1 MGISHSPNIITHDLV
16 FCNDP
21 IDKNSYVGS
30 GTSTT
35 NIVNGS
41 TGTLGNGPTHNSTLG
56 YFTYDGP
63 SADSFGGSN
72 QYMAF
77 SSFDHESNQK
87 YTLSAWIKWGASSQ
101 FAFMG
106 SAASWSDGFKW
117 WGDSYS
123 NIFFRAGDGTNAS
136 NILNGYNTGLSTSQ
150 WHNFTMVRNGSDW
163 KFFTNGTY
171 RTTTTVGSIGNTNAS
186 ATFNLGTSHIWFFPG
201 SISNALVY
209 NNALTDAEVLHNYNV
224 HKIRFGR

>member
-21 IDKNSYVGS
+21 IDKNSYAGS

-41 TGTLGNGPTHNSTLG
+41 TGTLYNSPTYNSTLG
-56 YFTYDGP
+56 YFSYN
-63 SADSFGGSN
+63 GSN
-72 QYMAF
+72 QLQAF

-87 YTLSAWIKWGASSQ
+87 YTLSAWIKWGGSPQ
-101 FAFMG
+101 FAIMG
-106 SAASWSDGFKW
+106 CQTAWTSGFKW
-117 WGDSYS
+117 WGDGFN

-163 KFFTNGTY
+163 KLFTNGTY
-171 RTTTTVGSIGNTNAS
+171 RTTTTVSSIGNTNVNS
-186 ATFNLGTSHIWFFPG
+186 NFNIGYINGWYFPG
-201 SISNALVY
+201 DIASILVY